1 MTGRR
6 QFLAGMLA
14 AGLAPRPS
22 WADAGF
28 PAYLAAGRTPSGQ
41 YKLCGLSVAGQTVF
55 TLDLPGR
62 GHAATAH
69 PHLPQA
75 VAFARRPG
83 VFALVIDCRTGT
95 ELARLSAPKGHHFY
109 GHGVF
114 SKDGETL
121 FTTENAYE
129 SAEGRIGIWD
139 ARNGFSRV
147 GSIASNGIGP
157 HEILRLPGE
166 DTLVIANGGIET
178 HPDSGRAKLNLP
190 MMAPNLSYV
199 SVDGT
204 VLDVIAPDRAEQL
217 NSIRHLAVDP
227 SGQVA
232 MAMQWQGAPEEAPA
246 LLALH
251 RQGEG
256 WRSCQFDPSAHQ
268 KMKGYAGSVAF
279 SGDGQRVAIT
289 SPVGGEVQIFDAVS
303 SAPVSRQALTD
314 TCGLAPAGA
323 GLMVTSGTGEVARV
337 EQNGLRLLQ
346 RSELSWDNHLVPV
359 GQHHA

>member
-14 AGLAPRPS
+14 AGLAPRPG
-22 WADAGF
+22 WADAGL
-28 PAYLAAGRTPSGQ
+28 PSYLAAGRTPSGQ
-41 YKLCGLSVAGQTVF
+41 YKLCGLSDAGDIVF
-55 TLDLPGR
+55 ALDLPDR

-69 PHLPQA
+69 PYLPQA

-83 VFALVIDCRTGT
+83 VFALVLDCRTGA
-95 ELARLSAPKGHHFY
+95 ELARLTAPEGQHFY

-129 SAEGRIGIWD
+129 NAEGRIGIWD
-139 ARNGFSRV
+139 AAQGFARI

-157 HEILRLPGE
+157 HEILRLPGS
-166 DTLVIANGGIET
+166 DTLVVANGGIET

-190 MMAPNLSYV
+190 MMAPNLSYLTA
-199 SVDGT
+199 DGA
-204 VLDVIAPDRAEQL
+204 VLDVYEPDRSEAL
-217 NSIRHLAVDP
+217 NSIRHLAVDS

-232 MAMQWQGAPEEAPA
+232 MAMQWQGELERAPA

-256 WRSCQFDPSAHQ
+256 ARTCQFAPPMHQ
-268 KMKGYAGSVAF
+268 QMKGYAGSVAF
-279 SGDGQRVAIT
+279 SGDAQRVAIT
-289 SPVGGEVQIFDAVS
+289 SPVGGEVQVFDATS
-303 SAPVSRQALTD
+303 GAPVSRQALVD
-314 TCGLAPAGA
+314 TCGLAPATT
-323 GLMVTSGTGEVARV
+323 GLMLTAGTGEVARLGAK
-337 EQNGLRLLQ
+337 GLRPLH
-346 RSELSWDNHLVPV
+346 RAELSWDNHLVPV
-359 GQHHA
+359 RQHRA